1 MKGSLLNLLCVII
14 ICATGT
20 LCVLIHSEYNR
31 YRFSGTPRAVA
42 VYKLDKRTGN
52 VWFIRLSKATLVTG
66 DEINYDDI
74 DWDNAVLP
82 NKENPSKPVKG
93 MDSTLEEV
101 KPDPSSTPEWEFSD
115 EPTK

>member
-1 MKGSLLNLLCVII
+1 MKGTLLNLLCVII
-14 ICATGT
+14 ICATGA
-20 LCVLIHSEYNR
+20 LCVFIHSEYSR
-31 YRFSGTPRAVA
+31 YSLTDSSKTGAL
-42 VYKLDKRTGN
+42 YKLDKRTGN
-52 VWFIRLSKATLVTG
+52 VWLIKRSKATLVTG

-93 MDSTLEEV
+93 MDYTLEEV
-101 KPDPSSTPEWEFSD
+101 KPDPSSTPEWEFID